1 MDEYGIYLS
10 DSFKRDIKKL
20 SEQNKKQV
28 FDKIEILK
36 NNQRYQTEKIQG
48 RKNLYRTRVNDSI
61 RLFWKYKDGRLIVIL
76 RVGHHDIEKQR
87 RLEKI

>member
-36 NNQRYQTEKIQG
+36 NNQLLAIPPPLMYI
-48 RKNLYRTRVNDSI
+48 I
-61 RLFWKYKDGRLIVIL
+61 
-76 RVGHHDIEKQR
+76 
-87 RLEKI
+87 